1 MKRVGSAR
9 ALRGALLVAALLAP
23 LAAGA
28 VQPDEMLADVGL
40 EARARALSSELR
52 CLVCQNQSID
62 DSDAGLARDLRLLV
76 RERLRAGDSD
86 AAVKELLTA
95 RYGDFILLRPPLKPG
110 TLLLWLTPTLVLLL
124 GGVGLARALRGR
136 KGRELDGEELT
147 EDEARRLAE
156 LGGEGEPAISSARR
170 NVG

>member
-1 MKRVGSAR
+1 MKRVGFAR

-23 LAAGA
+23 LAARA

-86 AAVKELLTA
+86 AAVKQLLTD
-95 RYGDFILLRPPLKPG
+95 RYGDFILLRPPLRAG
-110 TLLLWLTPTLVLLL
+110 TLLLWILPGVVLLL
-124 GGVGLARALRGR
+124 GGLGLARAMHGRQGRALDAGALTAEEAGLLRENGP
-136 KGRELDGEELT
+136 ESQH
-147 EDEARRLAE
+147 A
-156 LGGEGEPAISSARR
+156 P
-170 NVG
+170 